1 MSNELV
7 RIIMCFFLACV
18 PAYIWGYIF
27 LKKQPEPRKWV
38 ALTFIA
44 GMMAVIPI
52 MIYKFSW
59 QFFPKLNVF
68 IYTDQFD
75 QDVLGFS
82 DIAIIPLGIVLAFMF
97 VGVLEEYMKNVVVRV
112 SDRNHLRNIDDAIEF
127 CVIAALGFA
136 FIENIMYFFYIWT
149 YQGFE
154 SLFLSFIFR
163 SIFSTF
169 AHIFFSGIYGY
180 YYGIAHFASPIFQ
193 EEIREKR
200 HWILRWFHKVFH
212 LRAATRIFKE
222 EKILEGLVFAVLLHA
237 FFNVFLEIGWT
248 FVIVPYLF
256 VGYSI
261 LSYLF
266 KKKENHKI
274 YERLET
280 HL

>member
-1 MSNELV
+1 MASE
-7 RIIMCFFLACV
+7 IIQIIICFLLACI

-27 LKKQPEPRKWV
+27 YKKQPEPRKWF
-38 ALTFIA
+38 AITFIG
-44 GMMAVIPI
+44 GMLAVLPI
-52 MIYKFSW
+52 MLYKFSW
-59 QFFPKLNVF
+59 QIFPKLNVF
-68 IYTDQFD
+68 FYTDQFD

-82 DIAIIPLGIVLAFMF
+82 SIAYIPLGVVFAFMF
-97 VGVLEEYMKNVVVRV
+97 VGVLEEYMKNIVVRI
-112 SDRNHLRNIDDAIEF
+112 SDRKHLRNIDDAIEF
-127 CVIAALGFA
+127 CIIAALGFA
-136 FIENIMYFFYIWT
+136 FIENIMYFFYIWS

-180 YYGIAHFASPIFQ
+180 YYGIAHFAAPIFQ

-200 HWILRWFHKVFH
+200 HWILRAFHKVFH
-212 LRAATRIFKE
+212 LRTATRIFKE
-222 EKILEGLVFAVLLHA
+222 EKILEGLVLAVLLHA
-237 FFNVFLEIGWT
+237 FFNIFLEIGWT

-266 KKKENHKI
+266 KKKENHKQ
-274 YERLET
+274 YDRLK
-280 HL
+280 